1 MTIPKQR
8 EIFYKMLEKFENLQ
22 GLKRTDRCGTLSA
35 KDIGREVTVMGFV
48 DSERNLGG
56 LLFVNL
62 RDISGIVQL
71 FFDTA
76 NEELVKKASTV
87 RSEFVL
93 AARGVVCA
101 RGEGAVNKNMPT
113 GEIEINVSEL
123 RILNKAKTPPFYIV
137 ENSDVKEELRLKY
150 RYLDLRRPDMQR
162 KLILRHKVAKIARD
176 FFDENGFLEIE
187 TPMLNKSTPEG
198 ARDYLVPS
206 RVKNGCF
213 YALPQSPQLYKQL
226 LMLSGMDRYFQIAR
240 CFRDED
246 LRADR
251 QPEFTQIDI
260 EMSFVEQDD
269 VMSVNEKFIA
279 RVFKEILGVE
289 VKTPFLRMP
298 YSEAMSRYGSDK
310 PDTRFGMELTDVS
323 DLVKDC
329 GFKVFSDAVANGGSV
344 RLINAKNLADKISR
358 KNIDALG
365 EFAKTYKAKGLA
377 WVKYTAEGVQSPIA
391 KFFSE
396 EEMNKILERANCE
409 ENDVL
414 LFVADKNKVVF
425 DTLGA
430 LRCEVAKRYDLIDE
444 NKFNLLWV
452 TDFPLLEYSEEEGR
466 YVAMHHPFTHP
477 ADEDLDKL
485 DTEPQNVRAKAYDI
499 ILNGVELGGGSIRI
513 YNSDLQEKMFEVLG
527 LTKEEA
533 ESKFGFLVEAFK
545 YGAPPHGGM
554 AYGFDRFVM
563 LLTKSASIRDVI
575 AFPKVQNASELM
587 TNAPDVVDA
596 KQLEELGIELVKKDE
611 KEEN

>member
-137 ENSDVKEELRLKY
+137 ENSDVKEEMRLKY

-396 EEMNKILERANCE
+396 DEMNKILERANCE

>member
-279 RVFKEILGVE
+279 RVFKEILDVE

-396 EEMNKILERANCE
+396 DEMNKILERANCE